1 MTKRKHIAID
11 ATYRLL
17 LDADNIQIEVLTA
30 IDPTKSPQYD
40 PDKHTDTVRYEW
52 QSIGKYYSS
61 LPQALSGLLEYSI
74 RTGDAT
80 TLAEV
85 RYDIAEFRWHVD
97 GLLNTEVSR

>member
-1 MTKRKHIAID
+1 MTKKHIEID
-11 ATYRLL
+11 AKHRLS

-40 PDKHTDTVRYEW
+40 PEKHSAEMRYEW

-61 LPQALSGLLEYSI
+61 LPKALTGLLEYSI

-80 TLAEV
+80 TLGEI
-85 RYDIAEFRWHVD
+85 RYDIAEFRRHVD
-97 GLLNTEVSR
+97 GLLDGEVAK

>member
-11 ATYRLL
+11 ATHRLL

-40 PDKHTDTVRYEW
+40 PAKHSAEMRYEW

-61 LPQALSGLLEYSI
+61 LPKALSGLLEYSI
-74 RTGDAT
+74 RTGDAA
-80 TLAEV
+80 TLSEV
-85 RYDIAEFRWHVD
+85 RYDIAEFRQHVD
-97 GLLNTEVSR
+97 GLINAEVSK